1 MLIGLA
7 TGRAGCWI
15 ACDILM
21 GFNYDLDL
29 MMQTKEL
36 VITWDAKKIKI
47 VPVKITT
54 LERIRVDDLWIL
66 YTYKI

>member
-1 MLIGLA
+1 
-7 TGRAGCWI
+7 
-15 ACDILM
+15 M

-54 LERIRVDDLWIL
+54 LERIRVG
-66 YTYKI
+66 